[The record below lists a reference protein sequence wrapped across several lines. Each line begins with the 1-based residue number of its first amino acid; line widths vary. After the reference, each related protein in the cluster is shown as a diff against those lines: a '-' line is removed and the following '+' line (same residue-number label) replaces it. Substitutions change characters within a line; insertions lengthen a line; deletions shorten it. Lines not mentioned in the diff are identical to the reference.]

1 MNYRSRSH
9 HTAHLDDGRQDDV
22 PELELVHRGEPTLAA
37 TGGQLARLIETLRA
51 DGSFAYDSEFIGEQD
66 RASEWVSNAEELSSG
81 LARVRGLDQQDV
93 RKGFAPQRERLR
105 SSIANVE
112 APYAADRILDS
123 VERLDV
129 RAVRPADLGVG
140 GGFLSRLL
148 GAGRRG
154 APQPSNAKKDER
166 TIQKFPGVAEE
177 EIRAPLAQWADAA
190 ILSQAPQITRFHD
203 RLWVLH

>member
-1 MNYRSRSH
+1 M
-9 HTAHLDDGRQDDV
+9 
-22 PELELVHRGEPTLAA
+22 
-37 TGGQLARLIETLRA
+37 
-51 DGSFAYDSEFIGEQD
+51 
-66 RASEWVSNAEELSSG
+66 
-81 LARVRGLDQQDV
+81 

-129 RAVRPADLGVG
+129 RPVRPADLGVG
-140 GGFLSRLL
+140 GGFLSKLL
-148 GAGRRG
+148 AGRRG

-166 TIQKFPGVAEE
+166 TIQKFPGVTEE
-177 EIRAPLAQWADAA
+177 EIRAPLSQWADAA
-190 ILSQAPQITRFHD
+190 ILTQVPQITRFHD